1 MGCFKDFIVVL
12 ILVLVKL
19 FLVRVYLFLVCA
31 LFLKL
36 NKKNMKF
43 FFYLLLFVAG
53 KSLNAQEFNAEIN
66 FSPSSILCGDELFLN
81 GNYDGDTS
89 YVKRWIVKDYGEV
102 IDSRELEYGYSRIID
117 GSTTF
122 LNIIYEVARKSD
134 GVIKRDSVYKEVE
147 FEEKPATHVTL
158 TYGTSILWGE
168 FLDFS
173 NISHISLG
181 GDPFGL
187 DGEYYYSSDY
197 FDFDSFGVGKH
208 TFDIVTQCNLD
219 SLYVTVLDT
228 SIITNTAFNNLED
241 SDRIEEFNKT
251 IYLEAYQNQEGLFVS
266 INSEVSQKEEVL
278 IFDLEGRRV
287 YSAPIEI
294 IDGSSNLTIPI
305 GHFSDGIYV
314 IRVRNKALQFPIV
327 RQ

>member
-1 MGCFKDFIVVL
+1 M
-12 ILVLVKL
+12 
-19 FLVRVYLFLVCA
+19 
-31 LFLKL
+31 
-36 NKKNMKF
+36 NF

-53 KSLNAQEFNAEIN
+53 NSLNAQDFRAEIMN
-66 FSPSSILCGDELFLN
+66 APTLIYCGDSLFLN

-89 YVKRWIVKDYGEV
+89 YVKRWIVKYSYNGPA
-102 IDSRELEYGYSRIID
+102 IDSRELEYGYSMIID

-122 LNIIYEVARKSD
+122 LNIIYEVERKSD
-134 GVIKRDSVYKEVE
+134 GIIKRDSVIEELE
-147 FEEKPATHVTL
+147 FEENPATHVTL

-219 SLYVTVLDT
+219 SLYITVLDT
-228 SIITNTAFNNLED
+228 SIITNTTFNNHED
-241 SDRIEEFNKT
+241 SDIIGEFNKT
-251 IYLEAYQNQEGLFVS
+251 IYLEAYQNQEDLFVS
-266 INSEVSQKEEVL
+266 INSEVSQKQEVL
-278 IFDLEGRRV
+278 IFDLEGRKV
-287 YSAPIEI
+287 YSAPTEI

-314 IRVRNKALQFPIV
+314 IRVGNKAMQFPVV

>member
-1 MGCFKDFIVVL
+1 
-12 ILVLVKL
+12 
-19 FLVRVYLFLVCA
+19 
-31 LFLKL
+31 
-36 NKKNMKF
+36 MKF

-53 KSLNAQEFNAEIN
+53 NSLNAQDFRAEIMN
-66 FSPSSILCGDELFLN
+66 APPFILCGDSLSLN

-89 YVKRWIVKDYGEV
+89 YVKRWIVKYSYNGPV
-102 IDSRELEYGYSRIID
+102 IESRELEYGYSRIID
-117 GSTTF
+117 GSTTS
-122 LNIIYEVARKSD
+122 LNIIYEVERKSD

-147 FEEKPATHVTL
+147 FEEKPAIHVRL

-173 NISHISLG
+173 NISHILG
-181 GDPFGL
+181 EGLPFDDPSA
-187 DGEYYYSSDY
+187 DYYFSSDY

-219 SLYVTVLDT
+219 SLYITVLDT

-251 IYLEAYQNQEGLFVS
+251 IYLEAYQNQEDLFVS
-266 INSEVSQKEEVL
+266 INSEVSQKQEVL
-278 IFDLEGRRV
+278 IFDLEGRKV
-287 YSAPIEI
+287 YSAPTEI

-314 IRVRNKALQFPIV
+314 IRVGNNAMQFPVV

>member
-1 MGCFKDFIVVL
+1 MKKLFCLLLL
-12 ILVLVKL
+12 IL
-19 FLVRVYLFLVCA
+19 
-31 LFLKL
+31 L
-36 NKKNMKF
+36 N
-43 FFYLLLFVAG
+43 
-53 KSLNAQEFNAEIN
+53 SLNAQEFNAEIN

-147 FEEKPATHVTL
+147 FEENPATHVTL

-173 NISHISLG
+173 NISHILG
-181 GDPFGL
+181 EGLPFDDPSA
-187 DGEYYYSSDY
+187 EYYFSSDY
-197 FDFDSFGVGKH
+197 FDFDSYGVGKH

-219 SLYVTVLDT
+219 SLYITVLDT

-251 IYLEAYQNQEGLFVS
+251 IYLEAYQNQEDLFVS

-278 IFDLEGRRV
+278 IFDLEGRKV
-287 YSAPIEI
+287 YFAPTEI

-314 IRVRNKALQFPIV
+314 IRVGNKAMRFPVV

>member
-1 MGCFKDFIVVL
+1 MKKLFCLLLL
-12 ILVLVKL
+12 IL
-19 FLVRVYLFLVCA
+19 
-31 LFLKL
+31 L
-36 NKKNMKF
+36 N
-43 FFYLLLFVAG
+43 
-53 KSLNAQEFNAEIN
+53 SLNAQEFNAEIN

-117 GSTTF
+117 GSTTS

-147 FEEKPATHVTL
+147 FEENPATHVTL

-173 NISHISLG
+173 NISHILG
-181 GDPFGL
+181 EGLPFDDPSA
-187 DGEYYYSSDY
+187 EYYFSSDY
-197 FDFDSFGVGKH
+197 FDFDSYGVGKH

-219 SLYVTVLDT
+219 SLYITVLDT

-251 IYLEAYQNQEGLFVS
+251 IYLEAYQNQEDLFVS

-278 IFDLEGRRV
+278 IFDLEGRKV
-287 YSAPIEI
+287 YFAPTEI

-314 IRVRNKALQFPIV
+314 IRVGNKAMRFPVV

>member
-1 MGCFKDFIVVL
+1 
-12 ILVLVKL
+12 
-19 FLVRVYLFLVCA
+19 
-31 LFLKL
+31 
-36 NKKNMKF
+36 MKF

-53 KSLNAQEFNAEIN
+53 NSLNAQDFRAEIMN
-66 FSPSSILCGDELFLN
+66 APPFILCGDSLSLK

-89 YVKRWIVKDYGEV
+89 YVKRWIVKDSYNGAV
-102 IDSRELEYGYSRIID
+102 IESRELEYGYSILFID

-122 LNIIYEVARKSD
+122 LNIIYEVERKSD

-147 FEEKPATHVTL
+147 FEENPAIHVTL
-158 TYGTSILWGE
+158 TYGMSILWGE

-219 SLYVTVLDT
+219 SLYITVLDT

-241 SDRIEEFNKT
+241 SDRFEEFNKT
-251 IYLEAYQNQEGLFVS
+251 IYLEAYQNQEDLFVS
-266 INSEVSQKEEVL
+266 INSEVSQKQEVL
-278 IFDLEGRRV
+278 IFDLEGRKV
-287 YSAPIEI
+287 YSAPTEI

-314 IRVRNKALQFPIV
+314 IRVRNKAIQFPVV

>member
-1 MGCFKDFIVVL
+1 M
-12 ILVLVKL
+12 
-19 FLVRVYLFLVCA
+19 
-31 LFLKL
+31 
-36 NKKNMKF
+36 KNL
-43 FFYLLLFVAG
+43 FYLLLLILVN
-53 KSLNAQEFNAEIN
+53 SLNAQEFNAEIN

-89 YVKRWIVKDYGEV
+89 YVKRWIVKEYGEV

-117 GSTTF
+117 GSTTS

-134 GVIKRDSVYKEVE
+134 GVIKRDSVYKEVD

-173 NISHISLG
+173 NISHILG
-181 GDPFGL
+181 EGLPFDDPSA
-187 DGEYYYSSDY
+187 DYYFSSDY

-219 SLYVTVLDT
+219 SLYITVLDT

-251 IYLEAYQNQEGLFVS
+251 IYLEAYQNQEDLFVS
-266 INSEVSQKEEVL
+266 INSEVSQKQEVL
-278 IFDLEGRRV
+278 IFDLEGRKV
-287 YSAPIEI
+287 YSAPTEI

-314 IRVRNKALQFPIV
+314 IRVGNNAMQFPVV